1 MLAVFINKLIIN
13 RIYYKKRNEMVNN
26 NDVLNAKEAAGFLGA
41 YVETI
46 RRLARKGDIPSYKI
60 GKDWRF
66 RKDALINWAKTHHLR
81 HKPPCVLVIDDAAG
95 VRKLLKRYL
104 EAEGYRV
111 CLASE
116 GIEGLAWL
124 NRESVSLILLDLK
137 MPEMNGP
144 EFLRRCRETNPN
156 LPVIVITGYPDSG
169 LMIEAMRYGPITLVV
184 KPIER
189 EHLIHAV
196 HTLLNGTRKAQDRM
210 KVSF

>member
-1 MLAVFINKLIIN
+1 MAVFINKLIIN

-26 NDVLNAKEAAGFLGA
+26 SDVLNAKEAAGFLGA

-46 RRLARKGDIPSYKI
+46 RRLARKGEIPSYKV

-66 RKDALINWAKTHHLR
+66 RKEALINWAETHHLR
-81 HKPPCVLVIDDAAG
+81 HKPPCVLVIDDDAG
-95 VRKLLKRYL
+95 VRRLMRRFL

-111 CLASE
+111 FFASD

-124 NRESVSLILLDLK
+124 DRESVSLILLDLK

-144 EFLRRCRETNPN
+144 EFLRRCREANPN
-156 LPVIVITGYPDSG
+156 LPVIVITGYPDSD
-169 LMIEAMRYGPITLVV
+169 LMIEAMRNGPITLVA

-189 EHLIHAV
+189 EPLIHAV
-196 HTLLNGTRKAQDRM
+196 HTLLNGSRKAQDRM
-210 KVSF
+210 KASF